1 MGQIVL
7 DGLDE
12 MSNTPL
18 IGALPQE
25 GKMISHQI
33 KNRWTGD
40 VQFTAEI
47 DCAEDAPLSVKIG
60 LSVKWAIDNKSNL
73 SGADLSGADLLYADL
88 SGAVLCGADLSDANL
103 SGVNLS
109 DADLSYADLRYAV
122 LRGADLSD
130 ANLSG
135 VNLSDADLRGVNL
148 SGADLSGVN
157 LSDANLRG
165 VNLRGAD
172 LSYAD
177 LRDANLGG
185 VNLSGAPVI
194 ENIHQKIYAAASAPN
209 ALRMESWHT
218 CETTHCRAGW
228 AVTLAGDDGRELEK
242 RIGTDAAGALIYIAS
257 DPTLERVPSWYATNE
272 DALADMKRL
281 AELEAARTN
290 NV

>member
-103 SGVNLS
+103 SG
-109 DADLSYADLRYAV
+109 AV
-122 LRGADLSD
+122 
-130 ANLSG
+130 
-135 VNLSDADLRGVNL
+135 
-148 SGADLSGVN
+148 
-157 LSDANLRG
+157 
-165 VNLRGAD
+165 LRGAD